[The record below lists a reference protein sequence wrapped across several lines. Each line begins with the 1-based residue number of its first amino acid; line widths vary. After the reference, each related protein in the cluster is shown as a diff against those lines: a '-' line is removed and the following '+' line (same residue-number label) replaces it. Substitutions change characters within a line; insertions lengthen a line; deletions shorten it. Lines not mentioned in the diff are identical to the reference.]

1 MSQDPDRIAVP
12 TNGRRPHAVAEAPAP
27 AAPPDGGAGE
37 PSDEEMSTAF
47 SPKQLAIGFGIVA
60 SLVLL
65 LIGSARRRRSSD

>member
-12 TNGRRPHAVAEAPAP
+12 TNGRGPHPLVTPEPTAPVEA
-27 AAPPDGGAGE
+27 DSGA

-47 SPKQLAIGFGIVA
+47 TPKNLAIGFGIVA

-65 LIGSARRRRSSD
+65 LVGAARRRRPGA

>member
-12 TNGRRPHAVAEAPAP
+12 TNGRRPHPAP
-27 AAPPDGGAGE
+27 EPTPHDGPGEAGSGE

-60 SLVLL
+60 SLVLIL
-65 LIGSARRRRSSD
+65 VGSARRRRSGG